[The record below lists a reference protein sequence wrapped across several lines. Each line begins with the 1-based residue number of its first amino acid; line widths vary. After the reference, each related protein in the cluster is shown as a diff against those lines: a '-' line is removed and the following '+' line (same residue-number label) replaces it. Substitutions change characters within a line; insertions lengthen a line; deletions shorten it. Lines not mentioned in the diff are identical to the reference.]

1 MTRPKVA
8 AQTSRP
14 APPEGKAASPSTAD
28 ILRSEEA
35 YEQLK
40 TDIVACVLLPGE
52 SLTEKK
58 IGDRYLIKKATIRS
72 ALSRLTQEGLVKS
85 EPRRGYVIAPL
96 SLRDVNEIFDVRSL
110 IEPEVFRVAASCLTE
125 RGLDEVKQAAKK
137 VLKPETLRS
146 HVAFLAADRAFRL
159 SLAELSGNLRLAR
172 LLDQVLDQSERV
184 LHLGYK
190 SRDFTQLIISQ
201 QKELVHACE
210 ECEVS
215 GIVKLVRTQCP
226 SSRSR
231 CSWLCS
237 TAPGFRKSTFS
248 RLFKCGSGRS
258 RQLPSASWG
267 NQPAYNAFNLFIE
280 RTMPWKHSREYTRT
294 KMWPARS

>member
-1 MTRPKVA
+1 MTRPKFA

-14 APPEGKAASPSTAD
+14 APPAGKAAAPSTAD

-52 SLTEKK
+52 SLTEKT

-159 SLAELSGNLRLAR
+159 SLAELPGNLRLAR

-201 QKELVHACE
+201 QKELVRACE
-210 ECEVS
+210 ESEVS
-215 GIVKLVRTQCP
+215 GIVKLARSQC
-226 SSRSR
+226 
-231 CSWLCS
+231 LFLKKQVLE
-237 TAPGFRKSTFS
+237 ALLAGS
-248 RLFKCGSGRS
+248 RLEEVN
-258 RQLPSASWG
+258 L
-267 NQPAYNAFNLFIE
+267 QPFV
-280 RTMPWKHSREYTRT
+280 
-294 KMWPARS
+294 

>member
-1 MTRPKVA
+1 MLNPNECSCRRQLGSLNETDMTRPKFA
-8 AQTSRP
+8 AAKSRP
-14 APPEGKAASPSTAD
+14 ASSAGKAKPSTAD
-28 ILRSEEA
+28 VLRSEEA

-40 TDIVACVLLPGE
+40 TDIVACALLPGE
-52 SLTEKK
+52 ALTEKQ

-85 EPRRGYVIAPL
+85 EPRRGYVITPL
-96 SLRDVNEIFDVRSL
+96 SLRDVNEIFDVRSV
-110 IEPEVFRVAASCLTE
+110 IEPEVFRVAASSLTE

-210 ECEVS
+210 EREAS
-215 GIVKLVRTQCP
+215 GIVKLARSQC
-226 SSRSR
+226 
-231 CSWLCS
+231 LFLKKQVLE
-237 TAPGFRKSTFS
+237 ALLAGS
-248 RLFKCGSGRS
+248 RL
-258 RQLPSASWG
+258 QEVNL
-267 NQPAYNAFNLFIE
+267 QPFA
-280 RTMPWKHSREYTRT
+280 
-294 KMWPARS
+294 